1 MSTWQVLRQQVTGS
15 LARFDT
21 GMRVEFHRTARALP
35 LRDLVVIVV
44 VIAVA
49 GLIFGRRAA

>member
-21 GMRVEFHRTARALP
+21 GMRVEFQAKHLYHDREEVTVHLCKR
-35 LRDLVVIVV
+35 
-44 VIAVA
+44 
-49 GLIFGRRAA
+49 